1 MPQDPPWDI
10 ITEADGLRYRLHPDL
25 LPGQRIIG
33 VCLVIAAL
41 IAAIAIVVVHQG
53 RFVAAAQTLANGTVL
68 MPLILPL
75 AFPVAFLIGC
85 ALGFRFACLIAW
97 GRCEVRVRHRA
108 IVGTW
113 RAGPFRITRK
123 ARTDEVTRVV
133 VETGLLQVNDKP
145 VRRGRWGDA
154 ANLALE
160 VKGSSPETG
169 RVMLVRAYPSAT
181 IQRLA
186 DQIALTIG
194 SQTATVLAIAR
205 VDAGE
210 SIDTSPRPQ
219 PGSSKATLERTA
231 EGCSIHLPPMGYFK
245 GSKGLG
251 CFAIL
256 WLSFV
261 TLFASLSISTILRST
276 GPNIMLLPFA
286 GVSLVFGA
294 IGIGMVVFSVRAGR
308 RTAVIDI
315 IGDDLLITRR
325 SVGSAVSQTWHRD
338 EIDRVTVGPS
348 GMEVNDSAVLELQ
361 VWPKVGKKAGFF
373 AERNDDELRWLAAEI
388 RTGLRLDPP
397 APSYPPAS
405 TPPGEG
411 A

>member
-1 MPQDPPWDI
+1 MPQDPPWDT
-10 ITEADGLRYRLHPDL
+10 ITEADGLRYRLHPDP
-25 LPGQRIIG
+25 LPGQRTIG
-33 VCLVIAAL
+33 LCLAIASCTTFLAIAL
-41 IAAIAIVVVHQG
+41 IHQG
-53 RFVAAAQTLANGTVL
+53 RFVAAGQSLARGTVL
-68 MPLILPL
+68 LPLILPL
-75 AFPVAFLIGC
+75 GFPVAFMIGS

-97 GRCEVRVRHRA
+97 GHCEVRVRHRA
-108 IVGTW
+108 IIGTW
-113 RAGPFRITRK
+113 SAGPFRITRK
-123 ARTDEVTRVV
+123 ARTDAITRVV

-145 VRRGRWGDA
+145 VRKGRWGDA
-154 ANLALE
+154 ANLSLE
-160 VKGSSPETG
+160 VSGSRPEHT

-186 DQIALTIG
+186 DQVGMAVG
-194 SQTATVLAIAR
+194 SLATTLPIIAR

-219 PGSSKATLERTA
+219 PSSSKATLERTP
-231 EGCSIHLPPMGYFK
+231 EGCSIHLPPLGYLK

-261 TLFASLSISTILRST
+261 GVFASFSITMIFKAS
-276 GPNIMLLPFA
+276 GPKLAALPFA
-286 GVSLVFGA
+286 GVSLLFGA
-294 IGIGMVVFSVRAGR
+294 IGIGMVVFAVRAGR
-308 RTAVIDI
+308 RTAVVDI
-315 IGDDLLITRR
+315 VRDDLLITRR
-325 SVGSAVSQTWHRD
+325 SVGDAVSRSWHRD

-348 GMEVNDSAVLELQ
+348 GMEVNDSPVLELQ

-373 AERNDDELRWLAAEI
+373 AERDDGELRWLAAEI
-388 RTGLRLDPP
+388 RTALRLEPP